1 MTGNIIIESN
11 EINQKINVFHNNFD
25 YLFRQQKH
33 ENANNFLSIYRL
45 NNKFS
50 GNI

>member
-1 MTGNIIIESN
+1 MLIKNKLILKYS
-11 EINQKINVFHNNFD
+11 NNFD